1 MWDTYRLFL
10 NLPTVSFNPLLS
22 LWEIKNENQIFN
34 CRFIKDLSIYLPT
47 EWLKSRFLVK
57 VLCYNHPRLFSAES
71 DKRELQRFA
80 SKWSTPLPNPPL
92 SSGTVPDRAGGVNVL
107 HSVEICCNS
116 KLTSQNSQQFSPFS
130 HAVGES
136 ITASQQPQPNSRIP
150 GLQPRL
156 YAAGEAGKPSEQPTD
171 QSQQSKTQVTPQPA
185 PNIPQ
190 GDKI

>member
-1 MWDTYRLFL
+1 LINPGLEIFPNS
-10 NLPTVSFNPLLS
+10 NLLLAFMHLIDAMKQFQPFYSSARSGLISYFFNP
-22 LWEIKNENQIFN
+22 
-34 CRFIKDLSIYLPT
+34 
-47 EWLKSRFLVK
+47 
-57 VLCYNHPRLFSAES
+57 ES
-71 DKRELQRFA
+71 DRR
-80 SKWSTPLPNPPL
+80 
-92 SSGTVPDRAGGVNVL
+92 GVTQ
-107 HSVEICCNS
+107 NS
-116 KLTSQNSQQFSPFS
+116 KLKTHNSQQFSPFS

-156 YAAGEAGKPSEQPTD
+156 YAAGEAGKPSEQPTG